1 MTNRVGGSILTV
13 TVFTMVFTFR
23 EADDEDEMLYG
34 GAEVKFQLLPVANTS
49 VRSPPR
55 PFLRWK
61 KYSQEI
67 KPNYWMFVL
76 RENGTLDIYSLP
88 DFRPSFQIRHLG
100 QGQRV
105 LFDVLDTTQQSK

>member
-1 MTNRVGGSILTV
+1 
-13 TVFTMVFTFR
+13 
-23 EADDEDEMLYG
+23 MLYG
-34 GAEVKFQLLPVANTS
+34 GSEIKFQLLPITNTN
-49 VRSPPR
+49 VVSPAR
-55 PFLRWK
+55 PFVRWK

-88 DFRPSFQIRHLG
+88 DFRPSFQIRRLG

-105 LFDVLDTTQQSK
+105 LFDVLDMAPPSG